1 MVLVK
6 LMVLGR
12 FVVFLIVLVYVK
24 VKVLVKNMVLAGVM
38 ILIIVIV
45 FVKVCI
51 GRSCNG
57 FGKSYGIVFSSTV
70 CLFNKLLYW

>member
-45 FVKVCI
+45 FVKVY
-51 GRSCNG
+51 
-57 FGKSYGIVFSSTV
+57 SYFYYT
-70 CLFNKLLYW
+70 F

>member
-6 LMVLGR
+6 LMELGR

-24 VKVLVKNMVLAGVM
+24 VKVLVKNKVLAGVM

-57 FGKSYGIVFSSTV
+57 FVKSYGTAFSSTV
-70 CLFNKLLYW
+70 CLFNKLLY